1 MRFLLLLLP
10 ALLPAQTPAPH
21 KTSAPG
27 HKAVTAAPVTNFKE
41 SGSPDA
47 PVTIDLYTDYQCPS
61 CRVFYL
67 DKLPALINDFVQ
79 TGKVRLIHRDF
90 PLPMHQFGPLAARY
104 ANAAGE
110 IGRYDLVSKQL
121 FQTQPEWS
129 QNGNVDAQVTKVLPP
144 GEMQQVRELVK
155 SDPRLEETVKRDTA
169 QGNADGLTETP
180 FMVISG
186 PHGSGKREKI
196 TGIYGM
202 PYSVLKTYLDQKVG
216 K

>member
-1 MRFLLLLLP
+1 MKSEMATRGDPCFIMEAMRFLLLLLP

-90 PLPMHQFGPLAARY
+90 PLPMHQFGPPITLHIVEPFY
-104 ANAAGE
+104 VG
-110 IGRYDLVSKQL
+110 IGFCSH
-121 FQTQPEWS
+121 
-129 QNGNVDAQVTKVLPP
+129 LPDK
-144 GEMQQVRELVK
+144 L
-155 SDPRLEETVKRDTA
+155 DTA
-169 QGNADGLTETP
+169 VLSNVVLENSA
-180 FMVISG
+180 
-186 PHGSGKREKI
+186 GKMR
-196 TGIYGM
+196 
-202 PYSVLKTYLDQKVG
+202 
-216 K
+216 